1 MAFDPN
7 EEEIPLFSVP
17 DSVLEQFFELT
28 GKADAYKGFIL
39 AYVNEEGMPMV
50 VSKIDTQIVE
60 MGLQKALEQFLED
73 TATARLEFPELGE
86 E

>member
-28 GKADAYKGFIL
+28 GKPDAYKGFIL

>member
-1 MAFDPN
+1 M
-7 EEEIPLFSVP
+7 
-17 DSVLEQFFELT
+17 
-28 GKADAYKGFIL
+28 
-39 AYVNEEGMPMV
+39 AYVNEDGMPVV